1 MYYTCCFLYFTWGRT
16 VMAEYMLLQSTGM
29 GILSNGRVG
38 LGMTDGF
45 QGISQ
50 QLDIKWLNLKTTI
63 GIPHIF

>member
-50 QLDIKWLNLKTTI
+50 
-63 GIPHIF
+63 